1 MFRSPI
7 KVSFTLL
14 SFSTLFIFQRG
25 YVQKILYLLVYENIS
40 FKLIITLTS
49 KIPKIRYIL
58 CVKILSI
65 DYYIINFI
73 NELIL
78 STLLFQFIIT
88 LYFINA

>member
-73 NELIL
+73 ND
-78 STLLFQFIIT
+78 
-88 LYFINA
+88 